1 MLLLKILQY
10 LQKDTC
16 VGVYA
21 PLLKIY
27 TNTGVLLYILQD
39 FKEHLFWR
47 TKNIYIYTYTY
58 VCNANKNKFDLT
70 NTKINL

>member
-1 MLLLKILQY
+1 MLFLKILQY

-47 TKNIYIYTYTY
+47 TKNIYTYILIHMFATQ
-58 VCNANKNKFDLT
+58 
-70 NTKINL
+70 TKINLISQILR

>member
-1 MLLLKILQY
+1 MLFLKILQY

-47 TKNIYIYTYTY
+47 TKNIYIYILIHMFATQ
-58 VCNANKNKFDLT
+58 
-70 NTKINL
+70 TKINLISQILR

>member
-1 MLLLKILQY
+1 MLFLKILQY

-16 VGVYA
+16 LGVYA

-47 TKNIYIYTYTY
+47 TKNIYTYILIHMFATQ
-58 VCNANKNKFDLT
+58 
-70 NTKINL
+70 TKINLISQILR

>member
-1 MLLLKILQY
+1 MLFLKILQY

-21 PLLKIY
+21 PLLRIY

-47 TKNIYIYTYTY
+47 TKNIYIYILIHMFATQ
-58 VCNANKNKFDLT
+58 
-70 NTKINL
+70 TKINLISQILR